1 MPRKRSI
8 PAPASGKTSVKRK
21 ARQPSTVDEIDLGSD
36 KLYFKIGEVADIVGV
51 PAYVLRYWETEFRA
65 VKPQKSRAQQR
76 VYRRRD
82 VVTLLKIKHLLYE
95 QKFTIAGARKQ
106 LKEAPGTCTMAPP
119 SGTYLVRESLAKVHE
134 VMDELRGL
142 VSGADRLE
150 RTAAD
155 PAAYVRE
162 AGGALAILEG
172 NDLRA
177 SMVTRPRRKVAKV
190 DAQGAPGT
198 SEPV

>member
-1 MPRKRSI
+1 MPRKRSM
-8 PAPASGKTSVKRK
+8 PAQGKSRG
-21 ARQPSTVDEIDLGSD
+21 STVGDDVDLGTD
-36 KLYFKIGEVADIVGV
+36 KIYFKIGEVADIVGV

-106 LKEAPGTCTMAPP
+106 LKEAPEQCTMAAP
-119 SGTYLVRESLAKVHE
+119 SGAYMVRESLTKVHKAIL
-134 VMDELRGL
+134 ELRGL
-142 VSGADRLE
+142 VSGEDRRE

-155 PAAYVRE
+155 PAAYVR
-162 AGGALAILEG
+162 AVGGALAILEG
-172 NDLRA
+172 DDRGA
-177 SMVTRPRRKVAKV
+177 SMVERPKRKRGASTAREASGTR
-190 DAQGAPGT
+190 QG
-198 SEPV
+198 

>member
-1 MPRKRSI
+1 MPRKRSTS
-8 PAPASGKTSVKRK
+8 ASSATGVDLS
-21 ARQPSTVDEIDLGSD
+21 ARVSASDDIDLGSD

-65 VKPQKSRAQQR
+65 VRPQKSRAQQR

-82 VVTLLKIKHLLYE
+82 VITLLKIKHLLYE

-106 LKEAPGTCTMAPP
+106 LKEAPRECVVAAP
-119 SGTYLVRESLAKVHE
+119 SGAYLVRESLGRVHKALA
-134 VMDELRGL
+134 DLRGL
-142 VSGADRLE
+142 VSGEERLE

-155 PAAYVRE
+155 PATYVRD

-177 SMVTRPRRKVAKV
+177 SMVARPRRKKGQ
-190 DAQGAPGT
+190 DDPAQARSGADGG
-198 SEPV
+198 

>member
-1 MPRKRSI
+1 MFEE
-8 PAPASGKTSVKRK
+8 V
-21 ARQPSTVDEIDLGSD
+21 DLGSD
-36 KLYFKIGEVADIVGV
+36 KLYFKIGEVAEIVGV

-65 VKPQKSRAQQR
+65 VKPQKSRTQQR

-106 LKEAPGTCTMAPP
+106 LKEAPEACTMAPP
-119 SGTYLVRESLAKVHE
+119 SGAYLVRESLAKVRE
-134 VMDELRGL
+134 VAQELRSL
-142 VSGADRLE
+142 LAGARSSE
-150 RTAAD
+150 RDAAD
-155 PAAYVRE
+155 PATYVRE

-177 SMVTRPRRKVAKV
+177 SMVTRPRRKASTAGAA
-190 DAQGAPGT
+190 DAAGT
-198 SEPV
+198 SEPR

>member
-1 MPRKRSI
+1 MPRKRSTAASREK
-8 PAPASGKTSVKRK
+8 PPASF
-21 ARQPSTVDEIDLGSD
+21 DDIDLGSD

-106 LKEAPGTCTMAPP
+106 LADAPGECVAAPP
-119 SGTYLVRESLAKVHE
+119 SDVYLLRESSTRVHKALE
-134 VMDELRGL
+134 ELRAL
-142 VSGADRLE
+142 VSGEERLE

-177 SMVTRPRRKVAKV
+177 SMVARPRRKKARP
-190 DAQGAPGT
+190 AAAEARSTANRG
-198 SEPV
+198 